1 MVDAVR
7 RPAWRV
13 GVLSEPARAVL
24 VAAGALPVKPGERTL
39 LLTLAPAESGGDQAA
54 ALLQALHDLGLCDP
68 ALGCLTPRLR
78 DPWLGH
84 SALGDPG
91 LRDSGPPAGPARHG
105 LSAREV
111 EIMRHLVAGL
121 SKLRDRRCP
130 VHLPE
135 DRQEPPEQHLRQA
148 GRAHPVGRG
157 RDLARHPAAR
167 PGRRVTAPAFSP
179 AAEPCQAR
187 SASRRPGPTVSH
199 KSRRRPRI
207 EDTGTAATG
216 ATGG

>member
-13 GVLSEPARAVL
+13 DVLSEPARAAL

-78 DPWLGH
+78 DLGLHDPWLGH

-91 LRDSGPPAGPARHG
+91 LRDSGPPAGPARPG

-121 SKLRDRRCP
+121 SNS
-130 VHLPE
+130 E
-135 DRQEPPEQHLRQA
+135 I
-148 GRAHPVGRG
+148 GRALYISRKTVKNHLSNIYAKL
-157 RDLARHPAAR
+157 DAH
-167 PGRRVTAPAFSP
+167 T
-179 AAEPCQAR
+179 R
-187 SASRRPGPTVSH
+187 SAAVATWLGTRPPAPV
-199 KSRRRPRI
+199 
-207 EDTGTAATG
+207 AA
-216 ATGG
+216 